1 MELVVK
7 QQIKVNKIH
16 FFFTFF
22 ANMLISID
30 LIFDNNYHYNVK
42 KSLFYGKRADN
53 QHKFHNFNWFVYLN
67 IKKITSFN
75 YLLEKKKTLL
85 FSSKFVHNN
94 YNFNVGKA
102 LK

>member
-22 ANMLISID
+22 ANILILID

-42 KSLFYGKRADN
+42 KALFYGNRAYK
-53 QHKFHNFNWFVYLN
+53 QHIFPNFNWFVYLN

-75 YLLEKKKTLL
+75 
-85 FSSKFVHNN
+85 KFFRIKV
-94 YNFNVGKA
+94 NFTI
-102 LK
+102 